1 MSCFCLLVW
10 LVVVFVCLFVYLF
23 CLFCLF
29 VCLFDCLF
37 GCFALLCFALL
48 WGRGR
53 ERRGKRASHLGE
65 SRFFARRRGENVE
78 NRNYR
83 LPIAE
88 KSKNENFGTQKHEIC
103 TAPRRDAQIRNSI
116 GNFQSEMRPE
126 ARKSK
131 GGIARASL
139 EHRSSNHLGA
149 VGPDHFGAPQ

>member
-1 MSCFCLLVW
+1 MFVGLVGCC
-10 LVVVFVCLFVYLF
+10 VCVFVCLFVLF
-23 CLFCLF
+23 VLF

-88 KSKNENFGTQKHEIC
+88 KSKKENFGTQKHEIC

-131 GGIARASL
+131 GGIL
-139 EHRSSNHLGA
+139 F
-149 VGPDHFGAPQ
+149 V

>member
-1 MSCFCLLVW
+1 MI
-10 LVVVFVCLFVYLF
+10 VCLVALR
-23 CLFCLF
+23 
-29 VCLFDCLF
+29 
-37 GCFALLCFALL
+37 CFALLCFGGGE
-48 WGRGR
+48 GRG
-53 ERRGKRASHLGE
+53 GE
-65 SRFFARRRGENVE
+65 NVRPTSARVDFFARRRGENVE

-88 KSKNENFGTQKHEIC
+88 KRKNENFGTQKHEIC

-149 VGPDHFGAPQ
+149 V

>member
-1 MSCFCLLVW
+1 MFVGLVGCC
-10 LVVVFVCLFVYLF
+10 VCVFVCLFVLF
-23 CLFCLF
+23 VLF

>member
-1 MSCFCLLVW
+1 MEEHG
-10 LVVVFVCLFVYLF
+10 VVVPALLLWVCHYDPTCPGSLADPRLYL
-23 CLFCLF
+23 LRPATSSRW
-29 VCLFDCLF
+29 
-37 GCFALLCFALL
+37 CFAL
-48 WGRGR
+48 GEGKG
-53 ERRGKRASHLGE
+53 EEGKRASHLGE
-65 SRFFARRRGENVE
+65 SRFVARRRGENVE

>member
-1 MSCFCLLVW
+1 MFVW
-10 LVVVFVCLFVYLF
+10 LLCLFVVFVCLFCFV
-23 CLFCLF
+23 F

-116 GNFQSEMRPE
+116 GNFQSEMRQE

-139 EHRSSNHLGA
+139 KQPFGGRFSERGTR
-149 VGPDHFGAPQ
+149 PFWGAPVG